1 MRHNIKREVTESM
14 DALHFSRET
23 KEAMVDMLTAQA
35 KEHTMKRKYTVR
47 KRILPIAAAVALL
60 LVTLTGAA
68 VFTRWSKT
76 AQNRYNPSQDVKEQ
90 AEKSGL
96 SVMLEETKGTENPNE
111 VLSVTDQGI
120 TITAVQTIVDNYQA
134 EITFRIEGF
143 EVPEDEYPA
152 VWPSV
157 TIDGKQDFY
166 VSQTGQIFDGTT
178 RNEEGERVYVST
190 GEPVRSRDDEFQ
202 SVILDPVADDGS
214 IEFTHYI
221 SFNETDGR
229 YLGKEI
235 VFTFNS
241 IDFES
246 HQKAGMPVP
255 QVEGNWELR
264 WTLTGTSDSI
274 TVTPNAKI
282 GDSDVILLDAE
293 IGQLSIRTRYQVD
306 DYWEGWNEL
315 VTLPQAVQGVRMKDG
330 SEYRCYSSTTGF
342 EDQENMIYFI
352 ESSMLDAILDPSQ
365 VESLMFHKGW
375 ETDENGD
382 PTIETFYY
390 IPIQ

>member
-1 MRHNIKREVTESM
+1 MKHNLKRELTESM
-14 DALHFSRET
+14 DDLRFSRKT
-23 KEAMVDMLTAQA
+23 KEAMVELLTAQV
-35 KEHTMKRKYTVR
+35 KEQNMKKTHINR
-47 KRILPIAAAVALL
+47 KRLALVPVAAAFL

-76 AQNRYNPSQDVKEQ
+76 AQNTYNPSEEIKTQ

-96 SVMLEETKGTENPNE
+96 SVMLEETKGPENPNE

-120 TITAVQTIVDNYQA
+120 TITAVQTIVDKYQA

-143 EVPEDEYPA
+143 DLPEDEDPF
-152 VWPSV
+152 VWPVV
-157 TIDGKQDFY
+157 TIDGDRFFY
-166 VSQTGQIFDGTT
+166 SSQGGGFYDGTT
-178 RNEEGERVYVST
+178 HDENGKWIYAST

-202 SVILDPVADDGS
+202 SVIFDWVADDGS
-214 IEFTHYI
+214 LEYTHYI

-241 IDFES
+241 IDIQGHRKVGPSIPEI
-246 HQKAGMPVP
+246 
-255 QVEGNWELR
+255 EGNWELK
-264 WTLTGTSDSI
+264 WTLTGADSNI
-274 TVTPNAKI
+274 KCTPNAKI

-293 IGQLSIRTRYQVD
+293 IGQLTLRTRYQVD
-306 DYWEGWNEL
+306 DYWEGWNQL
-315 VTLPQAVQGVRMKDG
+315 VELPQAVDGVRMKDG
-330 SEYRCYSSTTGF
+330 SEHLCYSTSYGF
-342 EDQENMIYFI
+342 EDEENMIYFI
-352 ESSMLDAILDPSQ
+352 ESSMLDAILDISQ

-375 ETDENGD
+375 ENDANGN
-382 PTIETFYY
+382 PTVQTFYY